1 MKSSEIAAIIGAIII
16 LTAVIGISFPF
27 TLTIQSLLQALLY
40 SAIIILVY
48 VFSKKIFAFMVD
60 SDVEHELWKV
70 SRYGPQAGAYLRNPA
85 PAGIIV
91 PLFFTVLSLGFFKIM
106 PMLTYETRALSV
118 RASKRFGF
126 YSYTE
131 MSEWHNGLIGAV
143 GIISV
148 LLVSFISY
156 IVLPANDIL
165 WRMAIYFAFWNM
177 IPVSNLDGTQ
187 IFFGSRTLWC
197 TLAIITAIATA
208 YALLLI

>member
-1 MKSSEIAAIIGAIII
+1 MKSSEIAAIIGAIVI

-27 TLTIQSLLQALLY
+27 TVTIQGLLQALMY

-60 SDVEHELWKV
+60 SDVEHEFWKV
-70 SRYGPQAGAYLRNPA
+70 SRYGPQSGAYLRNPA

-106 PMLTYETRALSV
+106 PLLTYETRALSV
-118 RASKRFGF
+118 RASKRFGY

-148 LLVSFISY
+148 LIVSLISY
-156 IVLPANDIL
+156 ILLPANDVL

-187 IFFGSRTLWC
+187 IFFGSRTLWS
-197 TLAIITAIATA
+197 TLAIIVAISTA

>member
-1 MKSSEIAAIIGAIII
+1 MKSSEITVIIAAILI

-27 TLTIQSLLQALLY
+27 SMTSQSLLQALLY

-48 VFSKKIFAFMVD
+48 VFSKKVIAFMLD

-91 PLFFTVLSLGFFKIM
+91 PLFFTILSLGFFKIM
-106 PMLTYETRALSV
+106 PLLTYETRALSV
-118 RASKRFGF
+118 RASKRFGY

-131 MSEWHNGLIGAV
+131 MSEWHNGLIGAF
-143 GIISV
+143 GIISI
-148 LLVSFISY
+148 LIVSLISY
-156 IVLPANDIL
+156 ILLPANDML

-177 IPVSNLDGTQ
+177 IPLSNLDGTQ
-187 IFFGSRTLWC
+187 IFFGSKVLWS

>member
-1 MKSSEIAAIIGAIII
+1 MKSSEITVIIAAILI

-27 TLTIQSLLQALLY
+27 VITLQGLLQALLY

-48 VFSKKIFAFMVD
+48 VFSKKIIAFALD

-70 SRYGPQAGAYLRNPA
+70 SRYGPQAGNYFRTPA
-85 PAGIIV
+85 PAGIIL

-106 PMLTYETRALSV
+106 PLLTYETRALSV
-118 RASKRFGF
+118 RASKRFGY

-131 MSEWHNGLIGAV
+131 MSEWHNGLIGAF

-148 LLVSFISY
+148 LIVSLISY
-156 IVLPANDIL
+156 IFLPANDVL

-187 IFFGSRTLWC
+187 IFFGSRVLWS

>member
-1 MKSSEIAAIIGAIII
+1 MKSSEIAAIIGAIVI

-27 TLTIQSLLQALLY
+27 TVTIQGLLQALMY

-60 SDVEHELWKV
+60 SDVEHEFWKV
-70 SRYGPQAGAYLRNPA
+70 SRYGPQSGAYLRNPA

-106 PMLTYETRALSV
+106 PLLTYETRALSV
-118 RASKRFGF
+118 RASKRFGY

-148 LLVSFISY
+148 LIVSLISY
-156 IVLPANDIL
+156 ILLPANDVL

-177 IPVSNLDGTQ
+177 IPVSNLD
-187 IFFGSRTLWC
+187 
-197 TLAIITAIATA
+197 AISTA

>member
-1 MKSSEIAAIIGAIII
+1 MKSSEIMAIIGAIII

-27 TLTIQSLLQALLY
+27 TTTVQGLLQAFMY

-70 SRYGPQAGAYLRNPA
+70 SRYGPQSGAYLRNPA

-106 PMLTYETRALSV
+106 PMLTYETRALSI
-118 RASKRFGF
+118 RASKRFGY

-148 LLVSFISY
+148 LIVSLISY
-156 IVLPANDIL
+156 ILLPANDIL

-187 IFFGSRTLWC
+187 IFFGSRTLWS

>member
-1 MKSSEIAAIIGAIII
+1 MKSSEIAAIIGAIVI

-27 TLTIQSLLQALLY
+27 TVTIQGLLQALMY

-60 SDVEHELWKV
+60 SDVEHEFWKV
-70 SRYGPQAGAYLRNPA
+70 SRYGPQSGAYLRNPA

-106 PMLTYETRALSV
+106 PLLTYETRALSV
-118 RASKRFGF
+118 RASKRFGY

-148 LLVSFISY
+148 LIVSLISY
-156 IVLPANDIL
+156 ILLPANDVL

-187 IFFGSRTLWC
+187 IFFGSRILWS
-197 TLAIITAIATA
+197 TLAIIVAIFTA
-208 YALLLI
+208 YAFMLA